1 MFPNEVL
8 SRKITELEDLIIQWK
23 KFSDKVPRG
32 VRLAAQHLLE
42 EYDSRELPV
51 WVKVI
56 CHTPDSDWD
65 DTLQQIYYEIQSDR
79 SYRES
84 LRDL

>member
-32 VRLAAQHLLE
+32 VRWAAQHLLE

-56 CHTPDSDWD
+56 CQTSDSDWD